1 MAEVKA
7 NQNKLLPTIKSH
19 SDELSALSRKVDDL
33 VLRMNFLS
41 ADNESLKSRITIIE
55 EKMTSFKQSA
65 ADRNPAFSN
74 NLIEIL
80 DRK

>member
-7 NQNKLLPTIKSH
+7 NQNKLLSTIKSQ

-33 VLRMNFLS
+33 VLRINFLS
-41 ADNESLKSRITIIE
+41 ADNESLKSRIKIIE

-65 ADRNPAFSN
+65 AGS
-74 NLIEIL
+74 ICC
-80 DRK
+80 KT